1 MKTISKKNFSKK
13 IISKSTT
20 ALTCLLTLTVIYANL
35 RDANAIPAP
44 STTTGNFVITTNVGN
59 SCSVSLSGT
68 INFGSYN
75 PSTSSRTTAILYA
88 NCTTGTTGRITIS
101 TALDSAYDEFKLVR
115 TGGNST
121 VAADYLWA
129 TFGKTGYAVNA
140 LGAGHSSGYDNY
152 IDHSGTGADTS
163 VATIYAE
170 IEAGQSGKAVGT
182 FNRTLTLQVTY

>member
-1 MKTISKKNFSKK
+1 MKTISKENFSKK

-20 ALTCLLTLTVIYANL
+20 ALTCLLTVTVIYANL
-35 RDANAIPAP
+35 RDANAIPA
-44 STTTGNFVITTNVGN
+44 TTTGNFSITTNVGN

-129 TFGKTGYAVNA
+129 TFGKTGYAVDA
-140 LGAGHSSGYDNY
+140 LGAGNSSGYDNY